1 MFSTLVPVACR
12 TVRDTLDTTLGS
24 PLFHFRATLSPRPYC
39 PPPGGLTCW
48 FLGILKCGAM
58 MMGWMPAGEYGSDRR
73 CLIPW

>member
-39 PPPGGLTCW
+39 PPPPPRWTYMLV
-48 FLGILKCGAM
+48 FVH
-58 MMGWMPAGEYGSDRR
+58 P
-73 CLIPW
+73 